1 MQQSQ
6 DLFGHSGGQLRNLFE
21 REKTSSIPNDN
32 DTSYLPK
39 QTPPPLLKATLG
51 RLRIFTIEG
60 SLGPELDMPSFLIHP
75 PSIEGEKNTNM
86 TISLGDDTSLPSTQN
101 PLCDIAKQNPIPEET
116 MEDRI
121 SLACHNVS

>member
-6 DLFGHSGGQLRNLFE
+6 DLFGHSGGQLRNLSE
-21 REKTSSIPNDN
+21 GEKTSSIPNDN

-39 QTPPPLLKATLG
+39 QTPPPLLKTTSG
-51 RLRIFTIEG
+51 RLCIFTIES
-60 SLGPELDMPSFLIHP
+60 SLGLELDMPSFLIHP

-86 TISLGDDTSLPSTQN
+86 TISSGDDISLPSIQN
-101 PLCDIAKQNPIPEET
+101 PLRDIAKQNPIPEET
-116 MEDRI
+116 MEDQI